1 MGSGVY
7 GRGEETRVATEIT
20 SNARPYDEWGEG
32 RGTPGAGGAST
43 RAHNNNT
50 LLARAAPLG
59 LYLCKIS
66 EAALAGK

>member
-1 MGSGVY
+1 MAGVRRQEWPRRSLVMLDPMTSGG
-7 GRGEETRVATEIT
+7 GRVG
-20 SNARPYDEWGEG
+20 
-32 RGTPGAGGAST
+32 GTPGAGGAST

-59 LYLCKIS
+59 LYLGKIS

>member
-1 MGSGVY
+1 MAGV
-7 GRGEETRVATEIT
+7 RRQ
-20 SNARPYDEWGEG
+20 EWPRRSLVMLDPMTMGEG
-32 RGTPGAGGAST
+32 GTPGAGGAST

-59 LYLCKIS
+59 LYLGKIS